1 MPVLR
6 SSSANARSLH
16 RLCDSCMAQRN
27 LAARDLSAHHEPQRH
42 FLPDVAVSVSQRLQ
56 AWFDIGSQ
64 PVRSSTRG
72 RSSARLRLSGPPG
85 GPPPRSRLLGRSSK
99 GVAKPYQ
106 CVERSYGNCCA
117 RMERCRGHVCRG
129 VVTTSITRS
138 RRDSQAG
145 PDDPNERGGP
155 PDSAPVAQWIVSSD
169 FRISRATHSVRTL
182 AEKHFRERDP
192 RLCAGNGA
200 PLPLRSLQSGPGAN
214 GQHPGREFAMSVER
228 GGFH

>member
-6 SSSANARSLH
+6 SSSAYARSLH

-27 LAARDLSAHHEPQRH
+27 LGRSRSFSSPRAPATLAPRRSRIGLAASPRPGSIADPSRCVEHKGAEFRPAPPARPTGRPSAPAKAPGSIQQGGGY
-42 FLPDVAVSVSQRLQ
+42 AVSVRRAVVWPL
-56 AWFDIGSQ
+56 
-64 PVRSSTRG
+64 
-72 RSSARLRLSGPPG
+72 LRADG
-85 GPPPRSRLLGRSSK
+85 
-99 GVAKPYQ
+99 AEQ
-106 CVERSYGNCCA
+106 
-117 RMERCRGHVCRG
+117 GHGCHG
-129 VVTTSITRS
+129 VVTTSITAS